1 MQLAGRAK
9 PGSQGPLS
17 PKEDREGLGGNRA
30 TLVDPRGLDEASREG
45 CIYRSARGECSVLG
59 EDF

>member
-30 TLVDPRGLDEASREG
+30 SGEG
-45 CIYRSARGECSVLG
+45 YVL
-59 EDF
+59 FMV